1 MKTALHFKFPNVLL
15 GFFILLQ
22 SCTVYHSTSTDISH
36 AVQSQNKVKVKTNSK
51 ESYKFKKII
60 EKDNLYYGI
69 AKANSNPVM
78 NYSGKEKVELYSKN
92 LNSYPIELQNI
103 KEIYTKNRE
112 LSTIL
117 SIGIPVVIVT
127 TAIIVIAQSLDWSFG
142 TDSFTGY

>member
-1 MKTALHFKFPNVLL
+1 MKTALHFKFPAILF

-22 SCTVYHSTSTDISH
+22 SCTVYHSTSTDIGH